1 MSKNKKRRT
10 ALLPSPKGNGR
21 SACYIM
27 NEKALHTLEY
37 NKIIKQLED
46 LAFSPVGK
54 EYCHNLLPHSDRK
67 WIEAS
72 QRETSDALTHI
83 LTQGGV
89 SFSGIKDIRASLK
102 RLEIGSI
109 LGTGE
114 LLAISALL
122 DAAGR
127 IKNYFR
133 QSLNEDD
140 ETGDSLNER
149 YMLIEPLFPLMQEI
163 KRCIPAEDEIAD
175 DASPGLAQTRRRIK
189 TTSNKIHEQLGSIL
203 NSGSRS
209 MLQDAIITMRNG
221 RYCLPVKAEYR
232 SSFNGMIHDQ
242 SSTGSTLFI
251 EPASVVKLNNE
262 IRELELKEQQEIEK
276 ILAEL
281 SNQAAEQNFYIEQDF
296 NVLSELDFIFAKAM
310 LSKNMRATEPRF
322 PEENYI
328 EIKKGRHPLIDS
340 KKVVPIDL
348 NIGKDFSLLVVTGP
362 NTGGKTVSLKT
373 AGLFTLMGQ
382 AGLHIPAFDGS
393 CLRIFDEVFADIGDE
408 QSIEQSL
415 STFSSHMVNTVSIL
429 ERANEESLVLFDE
442 LGAGTDPV
450 EGAALATAIL
460 SNLHSRGSV
469 VMATTHY
476 SELKLY
482 ALQTPDVEN
491 ACCEFDV
498 STLRPTYRLLIGVPG
513 KSNAFAISGRLGLS
527 DEIIQDAKRHV
538 SSDAQQFEDVINN
551 LEKTRLQLEKER
563 TIASENRKE
572 ISALKKEL
580 REKTEKLES
589 SKERIIQNANEKA
602 AKILNEAKEFA
613 DETIRKYTKW
623 AQSDKHIR
631 EMEAER
637 ANLRNKLNDSHSK
650 AAVQKSRPKAKSVK
664 ASDLMIGSDVKIL
677 SLNSV
682 GTVSTL
688 PNDKGDFF
696 VQAGLLRTKVNIKD
710 IELIQTHK
718 DKAKPAKGSKNTG
731 SGNIRMDKA
740 SSVHQ
745 EINLI
750 GMTVDEAIPLLG
762 KYLDDA
768 YLAHM
773 EHVTIIHGRGTGALR
788 NAVHGH
794 LKRTK
799 YVKSFRLGEFGEGD
813 MGVTIAEFR

>member
-1 MSKNKKRRT
+1 MNSKT
-10 ALLPSPKGNGR
+10 
-21 SACYIM
+21 
-27 NEKALHTLEY
+27 LHTLEY
-37 NKIIKQLED
+37 DKIIKMLED
-46 LAFSPVGK
+46 LALSPLGK
-54 EYCHNLLPHSDRK
+54 EYCHNLLPQSDRE
-67 WIEAS
+67 WIETA

-83 LTQGGV
+83 LTQGEI
-89 SFSGIKDIRASLK
+89 SFSGISDIRESLK
-102 RLEIGSI
+102 RLEIGSV

-122 DAAGR
+122 NTAGR
-127 IKNYFR
+127 VKAFFR
-133 QSLNEDD
+133 QSLNEAD
-140 ETGDSLNER
+140 ETGDSLNEK
-149 YMLIEPLFPLMQEI
+149 YQLIEPLSPLMQEI
-163 KRCIPAEDEIAD
+163 RRCILAEDEIAD
-175 DASPGLAQTRRRIK
+175 DASPGLAQTRRK
-189 TTSNKIHEQLGSIL
+189 LKAAGDKIHEQLGSIL
-203 NSGSRS
+203 NGSRRN

-232 SSFNGMIHDQ
+232 SSFNGMLHDQ

-251 EPASVVKLNNE
+251 EPEAIVKLNNE
-262 IRELELKEQQEIEK
+262 IRGLEIKEQQEIEK
-276 ILAEL
+276 ILADL
-281 SNQAAEQNFYIEQDF
+281 SNQAAEQIFYIGQDF
-296 NVLSELDFIFAKAM
+296 RVLSELDFIFAKAM
-310 LSKNMRATEPRF
+310 LSKKMRATEPKF

-373 AGLFTLMGQ
+373 TGLFTLMGQ
-382 AGLHIPAFDGS
+382 SGLHIPAFDGS
-393 CLRIFDEVFADIGDE
+393 CLRIFKEVFADIGDE

-429 ERANEESLVLFDE
+429 KEADEESLVLFDE

-460 SNLHSRGSV
+460 TNLHNRGSI

-482 ALQTPDVEN
+482 ALQTAGVEN

-498 STLRPTYRLLIGVPG
+498 TTLRPTYRLLIGVPG
-513 KSNAFAISGRLGLS
+513 KSNAFAISSRLGLS
-527 DEIIQDAKRHV
+527 DDIIEDAKIHV
-538 SSDAQQFEDVINN
+538 SSDAQQFEDVISS
-551 LEKTRLQLEKER
+551 LETTRAQLEQER
-563 TIASENRKE
+563 IKASESRKE

-589 SKERIIQNANEKA
+589 SKERILQNANTEA
-602 AKILNEAKEFA
+602 SRILNEAKEYA

-631 EMEAER
+631 EMEAQR
-637 ANLRNKLNDSHSK
+637 ADLRDKLNNSQSK
-650 AAVQKSRPKAKSVK
+650 ASIKKSTPKAKTVK
-664 ASDLMIGSDVKIL
+664 ASDLMIGTDIKIL
-677 SLNSV
+677 SLGST

-688 PNDKGDFF
+688 PNDKGDLF

-710 IELIQTHK
+710 IEIINTPEN
-718 DKAKPAKGSKNTG
+718 KPSKSSKKNSG

-740 SSVHQ
+740 ASIYREV
-745 EINLI
+745 NLI
-750 GMTVDEAIPLLG
+750 GMTVDEAMPVLG

-773 EHVTIIHGRGTGALR
+773 AQVTIIHGRGTGALR
-788 NAVHGH
+788 NAVHSH

-813 MGVTIAEFR
+813 IGVTIAEFK

>member
-1 MSKNKKRRT
+1 MNK
-10 ALLPSPKGNGR
+10 
-21 SACYIM
+21 
-27 NEKALHTLEY
+27 KALHTLEY
-37 NKIIKQLED
+37 DKIINQLEE
-46 LAFSPVGK
+46 LAVSPCGK
-54 EYCHNLLPHSDRK
+54 EYCKNLLPHSEMD
-67 WIEAS
+67 WIKTA

-83 LTQGGV
+83 LTQGEI
-89 SFSGIKDIRASLK
+89 SFSGISDIRASLK

-122 DAAGR
+122 NTAGR
-127 IKNYFR
+127 IKNFFR
-133 QSLNEDD
+133 QSLDEND

-149 YMLIEPLFPLMQEI
+149 FQLIEPLFPLMQEI
-163 KRCIPAEDEIAD
+163 RRCILAEDEIAD
-175 DASPGLAQTRRRIK
+175 DASPGLSQIRKKLK
-189 TTSNKIHEQLGSIL
+189 TAGDKIHEQLGNIL
-203 NSGSRS
+203 NSTSRN
-209 MLQDAIITMRNG
+209 MLQDAIITMRSG

-232 SSFNGMIHDQ
+232 SAFGGMLHDQ
-242 SSTGSTLFI
+242 SATGSTLFI

-262 IRELELKEQQEIEK
+262 IRELEIKEQQEIEK
-276 ILAEL
+276 ILADL
-281 SNQAAEQNFYIEQDF
+281 SNQVAEQVFYIGQDF
-296 NVLSELDFIFAKAM
+296 TVLSELDFIFAKAM
-310 LSKNMRATEPRF
+310 LSKKMRATEPGF
-322 PEENYI
+322 PEDNYI

-348 NIGKDFSLLVVTGP
+348 KLGKDFSLLVVTGP

-373 AGLFTLMGQ
+373 VGLFTLMGQ

-393 CLRIFDEVFADIGDE
+393 ALRVFKEVFADIGDE

-429 ERANEESLVLFDE
+429 KEADNESLVLFDE

-450 EGAALATAIL
+450 EGAALATSIL
-460 SNLHSRGSV
+460 SDLHSRGSI

-498 STLRPTYRLLIGVPG
+498 STLRPTYRLLTGIPG
-513 KSNAFAISGRLGLS
+513 KSNAFAISGRLGLP
-527 DEIIQDAKRHV
+527 DRIIEDAKRHV
-538 SSDAQQFEDVINN
+538 SSDAQQFEDVITS
-551 LEKTRLQLEKER
+551 LEKTRTELEKER
-563 TIASENRKE
+563 VRAAENRKE

-580 REKTEKLES
+580 REKTEKLEN
-589 SKERIIQNANEKA
+589 SKERILKNANTEA
-602 AKILNEAKEFA
+602 ARILNEAKEYA

-631 EMEAER
+631 EMEAQR
-637 ANLRNKLNDSHSK
+637 AELRDKLNTRQKDASIQLNKPKKK
-650 AAVQKSRPKAKSVK
+650 AVK
-664 ASDLMIGSDVKIL
+664 ASELMIGSDVKIL
-677 SLNSV
+677 SLDSK

-688 PNDKGDFF
+688 PNDKGDLF

-710 IELIQTHK
+710 IELIEQPK
-718 DKAKPAKGSKNTG
+718 EKNTSSGKKHSG
-731 SGNIRMDKA
+731 SGNIRMNKA
-740 SSVHQ
+740 MSVHQ

-750 GMTVDEAIPLLG
+750 GMTVDEAMTTLG

-788 NAVHGH
+788 NAVHSH

-813 MGVTIAEFR
+813 IGVTIAEFR

>member
-1 MSKNKKRRT
+1 MNNK
-10 ALLPSPKGNGR
+10 S
-21 SACYIM
+21 
-27 NEKALHTLEY
+27 LHTLEY
-37 NKIIKQLED
+37 DKIIKMLED
-46 LAFSPVGK
+46 LALSPLGK
-54 EYCHNLLPHSDRK
+54 EYCHNLLPQSDK
-67 WIEAS
+67 EWIETA
-72 QRETSDALTHI
+72 QRETSDALTHV
-83 LTQGGV
+83 LTQGEI
-89 SFSGIKDIRASLK
+89 SFSGISDIRGSLK
-102 RLEIGSI
+102 RLEIGSV

-122 DAAGR
+122 NTAGR
-127 IKNYFR
+127 VKAFFR
-133 QSLNEDD
+133 QSLNDSD

-149 YMLIEPLFPLMQEI
+149 YQLIEPLSPLMQEI
-163 KRCIPAEDEIAD
+163 RRCILAEDEIAD
-175 DASPGLAQTRRRIK
+175 DASPGLAQTRRKLK
-189 TTSNKIHEQLGSIL
+189 TAGDKIHEQLGSIL
-203 NSGSRS
+203 NGSSRN

-232 SSFNGMIHDQ
+232 SSFNGMLHDQ

-251 EPASVVKLNNE
+251 EPAAIVKLNNE
-262 IRELELKEQQEIEK
+262 IRELEIKEQQEIEK
-276 ILAEL
+276 ILADL
-281 SNQAAEQNFYIEQDF
+281 SNQAAEQIFYIDQDF
-296 NVLSELDFIFAKAM
+296 RVLSELDFIFAKAM
-310 LSKNMRATEPRF
+310 LSKKMRATEPKF

-373 AGLFTLMGQ
+373 TGLFTLMGQ
-382 AGLHIPAFDGS
+382 SGLHIPAFDGS
-393 CLRIFDEVFADIGDE
+393 CLRIFKEIFADIGDE

-429 ERANEESLVLFDE
+429 KEADEESLVLFDE

-460 SNLHSRGSV
+460 TNLHNRGSI

-482 ALQTPDVEN
+482 ALQTAGVEN

-498 STLRPTYRLLIGVPG
+498 TTLRPTYRLLIGVPG
-513 KSNAFAISGRLGLS
+513 KSNAFAISSRLGLS
-527 DEIIQDAKRHV
+527 DDIIEDAKMHV
-538 SSDAQQFEDVINN
+538 SSDAQQFEDVISS
-551 LEKTRLQLEKER
+551 LETTRAQLEQER
-563 TIASENRKE
+563 IKASENRKE

-580 REKTEKLES
+580 REKTDKLES
-589 SKERIIQNANEKA
+589 SKERILQNANTEA
-602 AKILNEAKEFA
+602 SRILNEAKEYA

-631 EMEAER
+631 EMEAQR
-637 ANLRNKLNDSHSK
+637 ADLRDKLNSSQAK
-650 AAVQKSRPKAKSVK
+650 ASIKKSATKAKTVK
-664 ASDLMIGSDVKIL
+664 ASDLIIGTDIKIL
-677 SLNSV
+677 SLGST

-688 PNDKGDFF
+688 PNDKGDLF

-710 IELIQTHK
+710 IEIINTPEN
-718 DKAKPAKGSKNTG
+718 KPAKSSKKNSG

-740 SSVHQ
+740 SSVYR
-745 EINLI
+745 EVNLI
-750 GMTVDEAIPLLG
+750 GMTVDEAMPVLG

-773 EHVTIIHGRGTGALR
+773 TQVTIIHGRGTGALR
-788 NAVHGH
+788 NAVHSH

-813 MGVTIAEFR
+813 MGVTIAEFK